1 MADTLQRRFGRRC
14 RCLRENAGLTQLD
27 MVRHHGFNLSHY
39 QKIERGALSVRLVT
53 MAHIAT
59 AFGVQMSTLLD
70 GVTLDSPV
78 QT

>member
-1 MADTLQRRFGRRC
+1 
-14 RCLRENAGLTQLD
+14 